1 VFPDGTRG
9 SVNLCVPSGRA
20 GASGGS
26 WGNLDYDVNLML
38 ADKAF
43 GKNGQPASDIFN
55 FDGFL
60 VDVMTVNLAYKPY
73 FHVERRKYR
82 FRILNG
88 SVARFFKLALVDA
101 SGVAQPITQIAN
113 DGNLLPQ
120 PVTLLELD
128 EQGIAWRATAARQR
142 SRHGNGDAKTCI
154 DCAPAA
160 A

>member
-1 VFPDGTRG
+1 
-9 SVNLCVPSGRA
+9 
-20 GASGGS
+20 
-26 WGNLDYDVNLML
+26 
-38 ADKAF
+38 
-43 GKNGQPASDIFN
+43 
-55 FDGFL
+55 
-60 VDVMTVNLAYKPY
+60 MTVNLAYKPY

-88 SVARFFKLALVDA
+88 SVARFFKLALVD
-101 SGVAQPITQIAN
+101 
-113 DGNLLPQ
+113 GNLLPQ

-142 SRHGNGDAKTCI
+142 SRHGNGYAKTCI